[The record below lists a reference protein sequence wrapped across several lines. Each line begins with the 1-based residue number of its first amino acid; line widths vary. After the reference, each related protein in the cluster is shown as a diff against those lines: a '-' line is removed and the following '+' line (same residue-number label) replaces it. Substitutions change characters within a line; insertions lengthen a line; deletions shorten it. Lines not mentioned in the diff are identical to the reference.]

1 MGYMQSNADSD
12 SLVDITAPLRFML
25 SANGRFHLT
34 IQMDLLCVHDG
45 TPSSLL
51 FF

>member
-34 IQMDLLCVHDG
+34 IILIIIQHSCDRH
-45 TPSSLL
+45 
-51 FF
+51 